1 MVFIIDWNGADNVSA
16 SDDLNLDG
24 VNTLDNGFGDT
35 VNVSIS
41 TPLVPAAYPGI
52 TPDSEWHLSTPVL
65 DFGDPEGE
73 LITGNVSGGNYD
85 PSTGGTIPPTTT
97 TVQVATGMTGTTFE
111 LYDID
116 QDLLAAN
123 PWDDSVRV
131 YALDAAGN
139 PMPTTI
145 TITNT
150 NVTHTVTNDGTYAT
164 IGATGAADPAV
175 NGSGAADSVTVTFP
189 GTIYGFVIEYSSGG
203 GTYYSGVVG
212 IGPVTFSDPTLM
224 CFARGTMIETEN
236 GEVAV
241 EELQAGD
248 MIRTLDNGLKPL
260 SWIGSTRVK
269 AKGMKAPILFRKG
282 VIGNT
287 QDLLVSPAHRVM
299 LQDWQAK
306 LLFGSSE
313 LLASAQSLV
322 NDSTIIRMPMEEVEY
337 FHILFDSHE
346 IVLSNGA
353 PTESFH
359 PGDSDVGALA
369 PEARDEIYSLF
380 PELEQDFGSYGPPAR
395 KSLRAHEAALLNL

>member
-1 MVFIIDWNGADNVSA
+1 MVFVIDWNGADDASA
-16 SDDLNLDG
+16 ADDLVLDG
-24 VNTLDNGFGDT
+24 MNTLYNGLGDSVDVT
-35 VNVSIS
+35 IS
-41 TPLVPAAYPGI
+41 TPLVPAAYPGLI
-52 TPDSEWHLSTPVL
+52 PDSEWHLSTGAL
-65 DFGDPEGE
+65 SFGDADGE
-73 LITGNVSGGNYD
+73 LITGNVSGGNSG
-85 PSTGGTIPPTTT
+85 PSGTIPPTTT
-97 TVQVATGMTGTTFE
+97 TITVATGMTGTTFE

-116 QDLLAAN
+116 QNLATTY

-139 PMPTTI
+139 PMASGVI
-145 TITNT
+145 ISNT
-150 NVTHTVTNDGTYAT
+150 NAGTHTVANDGTYAT

-203 GTYYSGVVG
+203 ATYYGGIVG
-212 IGPVTFSDPTLM
+212 IGPVSFNDPSLM
-224 CFARGTMIETEN
+224 CFARGTMIEAEY

-241 EELQAGD
+241 EDLQSGD

-260 SWIGSTRVK
+260 CWIGSTKVK
-269 AKGMKAPILFRKG
+269 AKGTKAPILFRKG
-282 VIGNT
+282 TIGNT

-322 NDSTIIRMPMEEVEY
+322 NDSTIIRQPMEEVEY
-337 FHILFDSHE
+337 FHILFDCHE

-359 PGDSDVGALA
+359 PGESDVGAMA
-369 PEARDEIYSLF
+369 PETRDEIYSLF
-380 PELEQDFGSYGPPAR
+380 PALAQDFGRYGPPAR
-395 KSLRAHEAALLNL
+395 ISLRAHEAALLNL